1 MCQGVTLRQRVG
13 MFMLMMTLSNADRIT
28 FIMYIIQKSNNKFR
42 LLAIII
48 FYALIGDEWMKQVN
62 INGIIIKKIA
72 LILYSNQFFT
82 WNWEKGAASNMLE
95 FPFCGRGSKV
105 NIFVV

>member
-13 MFMLMMTLSNADRIT
+13 MSMLMATLSNADRIT

-48 FYALIGDEWMKQVN
+48 FYALIGDK
-62 INGIIIKKIA
+62 
-72 LILYSNQFFT
+72 
-82 WNWEKGAASNMLE
+82 
-95 FPFCGRGSKV
+95 
-105 NIFVV
+105 